1 MEDGVS
7 QILAILLKSIFN
19 NAVVQPQHG
28 FLLKHPFGDTR
39 VHFTWAMLLA
49 DGAAQNMTWTSK
61 GDSGSK
67 FCMLC
72 ANIRAT
78 GTNPDSQHNSTTK
91 YHQLVLTNDQEVLDS
106 YQRLHARCSTC
117 SKNDFAMWEKASGWS
132 YSSKALLLDQDLLS
146 QGLLLPVSQ
155 FCHDYMHGVL
165 QGTGP
170 VVLFHFLC
178 QMEEHLATWAFL
190 EGYFPFFQYP
200 KAWKCQHVSS
210 YFTKK
215 KARPTKAMGRSVA
228 KPVNCLPFFQL

>member
-1 MEDGVS
+1 M
-7 QILAILLKSIFN
+7 A
-19 NAVVQPQHG
+19 
-28 FLLKHPFGDTR
+28 
-39 VHFTWAMLLA
+39 
-49 DGAAQNMTWTSK
+49 WTCK

-72 ANIRAT
+72 ANIRET

-91 YHQLVLTNDQEVLDS
+91 YHQPVLTNDQEVLDS
-106 YQRLHARCSTC
+106 YQRLHAGCSTC